1 MKKALLVVAVAFAAL
16 SSIAEAQFQGGN
28 PAPRGP
34 GFGPGRPGGPGG
46 PGGPGHGPGR
56 PPEPPRPP
64 GPPAPPPAPPRP
76 PMPPPGVGE
85 RVIQKVIYVNRDV
98 RNERL
103 AIDRLLSPQDMR
115 DVMFGELEQ
124 ITVEAYEQNR
134 RGALMLLVNGFT
146 EDRVDNVWG
155 QVVLR
160 PSRPARLD
168 RQVRIDL
175 DTQGRLQ
182 LRTIVLH
189 VRVRDNSGPGPGPGP
204 GPGSGP
210 RPPVPGQQEYQAR
223 LPVNRAIYNERFFLL
238 RDLNLAQNVGS
249 TVVDVVVR
257 ARALNPQQLATVT
270 VLVNGQVIGGL
281 NPAVGGGQ
289 YNIRLTGART
299 IGRDLQSL
307 QLDASQVIIDDI
319 TVRLLR

>member
-1 MKKALLVVAVAFAAL
+1 
-16 SSIAEAQFQGGN
+16 
-28 PAPRGP
+28 
-34 GFGPGRPGGPGG
+34 
-46 PGGPGHGPGR
+46 
-56 PPEPPRPP
+56 
-64 GPPAPPPAPPRP
+64 
-76 PMPPPGVGE
+76 MPPPGVGE

-103 AIDRLLSPQDMR
+103 AIDRLLSPGDMR

-189 VRVRDNSGPGPGPGP
+189 VRVRDNNGP
-204 GPGSGP
+204 GP

-299 IGRDLQSL
+299 IGRDLQTL